1 MTARRYAL
9 LIFLSFAMALL
20 SGLMPPASRAA
31 TTPAAPPASG
41 AGGPPP
47 GPPPEAIAACKGK
60 TAGAQVTFSGR
71 NGESFTGVC
80 QLTNGVLAARP
91 AGGNAGGPPPQR

>member
-1 MTARRYAL
+1 MARRYAL
-9 LIFLSFAMALL
+9 LVFLTFAMALL
-20 SGLMPPASRAA
+20 SSMVPAESNAA
-31 TTPAAPPASG
+31 TAPAAPPASG

-60 TAGAQVTFSGR
+60 TAGTQVSFSGR

-91 AGGNAGGPPPQR
+91 SGNGGPPPAR

>member
-1 MTARRYAL
+1 
-9 LIFLSFAMALL
+9 LL
-20 SGLMPPASRAA
+20 SGLAPASEAA

-60 TAGAQVTFSGR
+60 TAGTQVTFSGH
-71 NGESFTGVC
+71 NGESFTGIC

-91 AGGNAGGPPPQR
+91 SGNGGPPPAR

>member
-1 MTARRYAL
+1 MARRYAL
-9 LIFLSFAMALL
+9 LVFLTFAMALL
-20 SGLMPPASRAA
+20 SSMVPAESNAA
-31 TTPAAPPASG
+31 TATAAPPASSG

-60 TAGAQVTFSGR
+60 TAGTQVSFSGR

-91 AGGNAGGPPPQR
+91 SGNGGPPPAR

>member
-1 MTARRYAL
+1 MARRYAL
-9 LIFLSFAMALL
+9 LVFLTFAMALL
-20 SGLMPPASRAA
+20 SSMVPAESNAA
-31 TTPAAPPASG
+31 TAPAAPPASG

-60 TAGAQVTFSGR
+60 TAGTQVSFSGR

-80 QLTNGVLAARP
+80 QLTNGALAARP
-91 AGGNAGGPPPQR
+91 SGNGGPPPAR